1 MDAIVAFF
9 GGVSSLGVSVVMPI
23 VLTILGVLFGAG
35 FGKSLKAGLTVGIG
49 FIGLN
54 LVINQL
60 MGTDLA
66 GGVNAMVTRFSLS
79 LSVMDV
85 GWPAASAIAMGSIVG
100 TIIIQQ
106 AVYTFISPKIMASS
120 VDIHPALTLIAL
132 VAGSAIGGAM
142 SGFTGSLVGMLASIP
157 AVAVMKSVFVYYFE
171 KQTGRQLVAEDG
183 VFFQG
188 TPRSDGSLDPIADAT
203 SPHPDAST
211 GFSLPKV
218 GRGKEQRRD
227 GDRQ

>member
-85 GWPAASAIAMGSIVG
+85 GWPAASAIAMGSHRG
-100 TIIIQQ
+100 HHHH
-106 AVYTFISPKIMASS
+106 SS
-120 VDIHPALTLIAL
+120 GPARERAH
-132 VAGSAIGGAM
+132 AAH
-142 SGFTGSLVGMLASIP
+142 
-157 AVAVMKSVFVYYFE
+157 
-171 KQTGRQLVAEDG
+171 QH
-183 VFFQG
+183 
-188 TPRSDGSLDPIADAT
+188 
-203 SPHPDAST
+203 HPD
-211 GFSLPKV
+211 
-218 GRGKEQRRD
+218 R
-227 GDRQ
+227 

>member
-66 GGVNAMVTRFSLS
+66 GGYECLLHNTHCSL
-79 LSVMDV
+79 
-85 GWPAASAIAMGSIVG
+85 
-100 TIIIQQ
+100 
-106 AVYTFISPKIMASS
+106 
-120 VDIHPALTLIAL
+120 
-132 VAGSAIGGAM
+132 
-142 SGFTGSLVGMLASIP
+142 
-157 AVAVMKSVFVYYFE
+157 
-171 KQTGRQLVAEDG
+171 
-183 VFFQG
+183 
-188 TPRSDGSLDPIADAT
+188 
-203 SPHPDAST
+203 
-211 GFSLPKV
+211 
-218 GRGKEQRRD
+218 
-227 GDRQ
+227 